1 MKEAVCNSS
10 GLTLLKRVRNSNT
23 NQRRRLLMSKLSF
36 ISYSDIDFFC
46 ILY

>member
-1 MKEAVCNSS
+1 MKEAVCNGS
-10 GLTLLKRVRNSNT
+10 GLTPLKRVRNSNT

-36 ISYSDIDFFC
+36 ISYSDIAFF